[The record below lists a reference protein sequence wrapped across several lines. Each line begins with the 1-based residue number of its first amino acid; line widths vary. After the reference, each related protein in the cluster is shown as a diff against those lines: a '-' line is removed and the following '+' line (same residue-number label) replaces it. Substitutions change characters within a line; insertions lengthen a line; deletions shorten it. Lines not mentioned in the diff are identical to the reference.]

1 MRSQF
6 VKHKSVSFLMKNI
19 FFLFLVVNLSFAA
32 PAKADIW
39 GAALAATLFDQ
50 VLSTIKRQIE
60 GAILGTLKVAAVSML
75 NSQVGQ
81 LIGGT
86 SAGDALFITDWN
98 DFLYQKPAEQVQV
111 YMNDFFTMTTR
122 GKYASA
128 NYAGVGDIPGK
139 VAGNYAAYLVA
150 GARQL
155 TAAQTGG
162 SGSSLPQFN
171 LDSYTKNPETLFRE
185 GDFRGLNAFFSN
197 PMNNP
202 FGYTLTAS
210 TYYASKMT
218 QEMEL
223 AKTEAQSS
231 GVIGKKDGGRTI
243 APAAAIESMMSG
255 VQNIGNDMIA
265 AASNPGEFLS
275 GVVGAVVN
283 KAVTGIIQKGIG
295 KVQANIQRE
304 VRSVDNQI
312 MGAINQVDREL
323 GPAARFTRDVTQK
336 TSTSVKSYTSPPPS
350 VRAKCGDRP
359 C

>member
-1 MRSQF
+1 MSVFFIFLLF
-6 VKHKSVSFLMKNI
+6 VGMVGFAPRTNACWGCAIAAELMGQ
-19 FFLFLVVNLSFAA
+19 AM
-32 PAKADIW
+32 D
-39 GAALAATLFDQ
+39 
-50 VLSTIKRQIE
+50 TIKRQIE

-171 LDSYTKNPETLFRE
+171 LDSFTKNPETLFRE

-231 GVIGKKDGGRTI
+231 GFIGKKDGGRTI
-243 APAAAIESMMSG
+243 APAATIESMMSG

-265 AASNPGEFLS
+265 AAENPGAFLS

-304 VRSVDNQI
+304 VRNVDNQI
-312 MGAINQVDREL
+312 MGAVNQVDREL
-323 GPAARFTRDVTQK
+323 GPAARFTGDVMQK
-336 TSTSVKSYTSPPPS
+336 TSTSVNSYTSPPPS